1 MNCGVSAVS
10 LHVRSQCVS
19 HYIIIQGSQIIR
31 RVSLLS
37 SPAVQCSHI
46 ISNCFIVYTIKNDE
60 VHLHDRE
67 LSPLVRQFHNLQ
79 SNINYTIVYVGGGL
93 FRVFGKSNYYSISLY
108 ASRRQLVPVNYRQ
121 FNCFPPP
128 LLLERWMRGKAYQT
142 DDYYK
147 PFSIVHFRCEFM

>member
-1 MNCGVSAVS
+1 M
-10 LHVRSQCVS
+10 
-19 HYIIIQGSQIIR
+19 
-31 RVSLLS
+31 
-37 SPAVQCSHI
+37 
-46 ISNCFIVYTIKNDE
+46 
-60 VHLHDRE
+60 HLHDRE